1 VPYERQ
7 KQVFHAMLALAESEA
22 KPVSIHSRRA
32 LDDILA
38 ILPSYRLKG
47 ALLHWFAGSKKQLA
61 KAMDMGLYASYGPA
75 LVYADDK
82 KVLLK
87 NTARN
92 RFLVETDGPVRYARC
107 FEDKPAL
114 PTSFLASVVSQAA
127 AVLGLSYDEAVQ
139 ILEQN
144 SKAFLGS

>member
-1 VPYERQ
+1 
-7 KQVFHAMLALAESEA
+7 
-22 KPVSIHSRRA
+22 
-32 LDDILA
+32 
-38 ILPSYRLKG
+38 
-47 ALLHWFAGSKKQLA
+47 
-61 KAMDMGLYASYGPA
+61 
-75 LVYADDK
+75 
-82 KVLLK
+82 LLK

-139 ILEQN
+139 ILEEN